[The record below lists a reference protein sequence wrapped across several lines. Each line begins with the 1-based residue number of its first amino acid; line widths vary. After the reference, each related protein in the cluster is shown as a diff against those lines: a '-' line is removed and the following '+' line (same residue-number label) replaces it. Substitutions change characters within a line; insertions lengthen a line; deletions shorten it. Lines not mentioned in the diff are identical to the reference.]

1 MRREE
6 AVWKVILNEDFGVS
20 QEVESSGR
28 GAPAGE
34 EQDVKPVASASFRG
48 RWFEVVIWN
57 MKVNLFYD
65 SSLATRL
72 LYQEDRVG
80 LTGDKDRHSF
90 PKDGSLKVWLT
101 CEGNI
106 FQ

>member
-1 MRREE
+1 
-6 AVWKVILNEDFGVS
+6 
-20 QEVESSGR
+20 
-28 GAPAGE
+28 
-34 EQDVKPVASASFRG
+34 
-48 RWFEVVIWN
+48 